1 MTDYWKYNA
10 TNNTYRKLR
19 APISQDKKDEKHAR
33 LRKLVRDMV
42 SGIVMYEELP
52 MPKELEELKKLS
64 NWKEK
69 K

>member
-33 LRKLVRDMV
+33 LRKLVRMLLDCESINEM
-42 SGIVMYEELP
+42 MHEDQLEL
-52 MPKELEELKKLS
+52 MKLS

>member
-33 LRKLVRDMV
+33 LRKLVRQVFGAEFEIWGLSD
-42 SGIVMYEELP
+42 EEI
-52 MPKELEELKKLS
+52 EEMKKLS